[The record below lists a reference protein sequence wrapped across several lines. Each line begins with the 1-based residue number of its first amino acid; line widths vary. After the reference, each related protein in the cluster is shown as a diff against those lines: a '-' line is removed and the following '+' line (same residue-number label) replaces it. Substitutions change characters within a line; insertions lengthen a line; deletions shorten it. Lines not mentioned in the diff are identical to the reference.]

1 MSQNITIK
9 DAIEEIILDLEA
21 TIIEYNDI
29 VEEIEPPKFSDD
41 TLRAATCIFTA
52 VLMDK
57 MWDLQ
62 EGEDL
67 DIEDRLNMAS
77 KAGQEIRRLIK
88 TYTGIDSHD
97 LC

>member
-1 MSQNITIK
+1 MSQNILVE
-9 DAIEEIILDLEA
+9 AIEDIILDLESV
-21 TIIEYNDI
+21 IIEYNGTEDSI
-29 VEEIEPPKFSDD
+29 TPPKFSDGA
-41 TLRAATCIFTA
+41 LRAATCIFTA

-62 EGEDL
+62 EDEDL
-67 DIEDRLNMAS
+67 EIEDRLNMAS

>member
-1 MSQNITIK
+1 MNQSITIK
-9 DAIEEIILDLEA
+9 DTIEEIILDLESA
-21 TIIEYNDI
+21 IIEYNDI
-29 VEEIEPPKFSDD
+29 VPNIEPPKFSDD

-62 EGEDL
+62 EDEEL

-77 KAGQEIRRLIK
+77 SAGQEIRRLIK

-97 LC
+97 L

>member
-1 MSQNITIK
+1 ME
-9 DAIEEIILDLEA
+9 AIEDIILDLEGA
-21 TIIEYNDI
+21 IIEYNSIADAI
-29 VEEIEPPKFSDD
+29 PQPKFSDD
-41 TLRAATCIFTA
+41 TLRAATCIFMT

-62 EGEDL
+62 EDENL
-67 DIEDRLNMAS
+67 DIEDRLNMAR
-77 KAGQEIRRLIK
+77 KAGQDIRQLIK